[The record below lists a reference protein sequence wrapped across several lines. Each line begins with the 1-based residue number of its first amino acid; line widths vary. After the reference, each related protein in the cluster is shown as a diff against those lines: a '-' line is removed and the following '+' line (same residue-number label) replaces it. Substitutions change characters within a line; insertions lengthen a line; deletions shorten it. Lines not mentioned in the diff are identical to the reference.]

1 MNYKKFI
8 VFFISFCAV
17 FFGNV
22 IYILSC
28 GAEADPY
35 DYYISFFNPYQ
46 SGKGY
51 EPFYYTGMSP
61 FYEDATTPSETEVNV
76 SDWQRFTG
84 DKVKAADIREY
95 IYTYT
100 KDEMSAVATRS
111 TASLPD
117 SARNNTFVKFLQEDR
132 NQDAARYLLFAKT
145 CEPSVSQIDPWTPPT
160 RNMPT
165 MEALGKEAAELYEKT
180 GNKELR
186 ERYALQQVRLLHYSG
201 QYEDAVTTFDKLFKK
216 GGSSLMYYKAL
227 ALKAGAVQH
236 MGDSIQ
242 GAYLFSRVFDK
253 APALRISCYT
263 SMKWGN
269 APEEAVYHLCKDNR
283 EKAMVAAIYGMR
295 KEEIT
300 LEPLKKV
307 YEFDPTS
314 PALMVLAG
322 REISKL
328 ESRFLDRA
336 VSSSTDSVTMAG
348 MVNLSPELNT
358 IVNTQIRPLIGWMNS
373 VIDKGKVKDLAFW
386 QVNSAYLSYM
396 CRDYDV
402 ARAQL
407 DKVNSKEPEIRNQ
420 WEVVNLLIN
429 INQHKTIDKELEE
442 KLLGTFKWLDSQLA
456 AAPRQRDWW
465 GTGRDRYFGKTYR
478 NLLGVILAPKY
489 HQQKDFAKEA
499 LIRGR
504 CDSLNVYDYFLSG
517 QSATEQICDEMNSA
531 QLLQLNNFMKATG
544 KTPYETYLTGFFPKE
559 VDMNAALGE
568 SYLRVHDFKTAQQ
581 WFRKAGKMTS
591 SYLVFKELFQDF
603 GPDDAPEKAY
613 PKAITQLQF
622 CDKMLALQEKMKVAP
637 VDAKVY
643 YEYATGLF
651 NITYYGRTWNF
662 VSRYRPST
670 RWYTTECEKDPFE
683 RQYFGAYGAEG
694 YYLKAAQ
701 AAIDPEFRAKCFFM
715 AARCYQKHV
724 TPLEDSDKYYAAL
737 VRNRYFPVLRNNYS
751 QTRLYQEVYGQCS
764 YLRDFVKSGR

>member
-8 VFFISFCAV
+8 VFSISFCAV
-17 FFGNV
+17 LFGNV
-22 IYILSC
+22 IYTLSC
-28 GAEADPY
+28 GPEADPF

-46 SGKGY
+46 SGKGF

-61 FYEDATTPSETEVNV
+61 FYDEATSPSELEENI

-100 KDEMSAVATRS
+100 KEQMSAVVTRS
-111 TASLPD
+111 TAALPD
-117 SARNNTFVKFLQEDR
+117 SVRSNSFTKFLQEER
-132 NQDAARYLLFAKT
+132 NQDAARYLLFAKS
-145 CEPSVSQIDPWTPPT
+145 CEPSVNVADRWSPPD
-160 RNMPT
+160 RDKSVMD
-165 MEALGKEAAELYEKT
+165 ALGKEAAELYEKT

-186 ERYALQQVRLLHYSG
+186 ERYAFQQVRLLHYSG
-201 QYEDAVTTFDKLFKK
+201 RYEDAVATFDKLFKK
-216 GGSSLMYYKAL
+216 PGSSLMYYKAL

-253 APALRISCYT
+253 APALRVSCFT
-263 SMKWGN
+263 SIKWGN
-269 APEEAVYHLCKDNR
+269 APEEAVYNLCKDNR

-295 KEEIT
+295 KDEIT

-307 YEFDPTS
+307 YDFDPSS
-314 PALMVLAG
+314 PALTVLIG

-328 ESRFLDRA
+328 ESRFLDRV
-336 VSSSTDSVTMAG
+336 VSTSTDSVSMAG
-348 MVNLSPELNT
+348 LVTLSPEMTTIANT
-358 IVNTQIRPLIGWMNS
+358 RIRPMIGWMNS

-386 QVNSAYLSYM
+386 QVNAAYLSYM

-407 DKVNSKEPEIRNQ
+407 DKVNSKEPAVRNQ

-429 INQHKTIDKELEE
+429 INQHKTIDKALED
-442 KLLGTFKWLDSQLA
+442 KLLGTFQWLDGQLG
-456 AAPRQRDWW
+456 PEPLPNEWW
-465 GTGRDRYFGKTYR
+465 ASGRDRFFHKTYR
-478 NLLGVILAPKY
+478 NLLGAILAPKY
-489 HQQKDFAKEA
+489 HQQKEFAKEA

-504 CDSLNVYDYFLSG
+504 CDSLHVYDYFLSG
-517 QSATEQICDEMNSA
+517 QSATEQIRDEMNTA
-531 QLLQLNNFMKATG
+531 QLLQLYNFMKSTG
-544 KTPYETYLTGFFPKE
+544 KTPYETYLAGFFPKE
-559 VDMNAALGE
+559 VDMNASIAE
-568 SYLRVHDFKTAQQ
+568 SYLRVHDFKNAQQ
-581 WFRKAGKMTS
+581 WFRKAGKMEA

-603 GPDDAPEKAY
+603 GPDDKPEKAY

-622 CDKMLALQEKMKVAP
+622 CDRMLALQDKMKATP
-637 VDAKVY
+637 ADAKVY

-651 NITYYGRTWNF
+651 NISYYGRTWNF
-662 VSRYRPST
+662 VRRFRPST
-670 RWYTTECEKDPFE
+670 QWYTTACEKDPFE
-683 RQYFGAYGAEG
+683 RQYFGTYAAES

-701 AAIDPEFRAKCFFM
+701 AATDPEFRARCFFM

-724 TPLEDSDKYYAAL
+724 PPMDDSDKYYGAL
-737 VRNRYFPVLRNNYS
+737 VRNRYFPVLKSNYS

-764 YLRDFVKSGR
+764 YLRDYVKSGK